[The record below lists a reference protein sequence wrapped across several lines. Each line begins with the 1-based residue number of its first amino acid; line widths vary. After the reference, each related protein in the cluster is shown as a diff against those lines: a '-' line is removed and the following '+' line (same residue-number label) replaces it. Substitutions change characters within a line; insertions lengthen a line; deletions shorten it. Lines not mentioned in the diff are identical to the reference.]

1 MSRRIALP
9 LYAIAPL
16 LLASA
21 AACAQPGDD
30 DDPLG
35 RLMLERGW
43 VGSGAEAAPGKR
55 AGSTRPARRA
65 GNHGATRTAAASQGL
80 VRQARDRGADLV
92 SAAIGLMG
100 SPYRRGG
107 NSTDTGFDCSGF
119 TRHVFETGLGVMLPR
134 TSREQA
140 RAASL
145 VPVTRE
151 ELRPGDLVFFNTVQA
166 AFSHVGI
173 YLGDHKFIH
182 APRTGGQIRV
192 EDLRVGYWHKR
203 FDGGRRAAK
212 IAGGTATGWPV
223 TTAAAEAPPL
233 SGTGTAPQAAADPQ
247 AAPTATAPTVAST
260 PP

>member
-1 MSRRIALP
+1 MPRRTALP

-21 AACAQPGDD
+21 AACAQPSDD

-43 VGSGAEAAPGKR
+43 VGAGTEAAPAKR
-55 AGSTRPARRA
+55 QSSTRQARRA
-65 GNHGATRTAAASQGL
+65 GGHGTRTAAASHGL
-80 VRQARDRGADLV
+80 VQQARDRGADLV

-119 TRHVFETGLGVMLPR
+119 TRHVFETGLGVTLPR

-151 ELRPGDLVFFNTVQA
+151 QLRPGDLVFFNTVQA

-192 EDLRVGYWHKR
+192 EDLRVGYWHTR

-212 IAGGTATGWPV
+212 IAGGTATAQRV
-223 TTAAAEAPPL
+223 AAAAAVPAPPGDDTAPPAAAAPMDAPAVP
-233 SGTGTAPQAAADPQ
+233 STGTTQ
-247 AAPTATAPTVAST
+247 
-260 PP
+260 

>member
-1 MSRRIALP
+1 MPRRIALP

-21 AACAQPGDD
+21 AACAQPED

-55 AGSTRPARRA
+55 PGSTRQARRT
-65 GNHGATRTAAASQGL
+65 GGHGATRTAAASQGL

-223 TTAAAEAPPL
+223 ATAAAAAPPL
-233 SGTGTAPQAAADPQ
+233 SGTGTALQAAAEPQ
-247 AAPTATAPTVAST
+247 PAPTAPAVAST